1 MKNLFKNQ
9 RASLQKPIYQYLMI
23 RIISTQAKGRDGSAV
38 CRGSRADGGQAGGGV
53 GQRSGRQA
61 AAHGRGG
68 HQLETGNTVHREVT
82 EYILYNR
89 GGRSAA
95 VVPLKNFRAE
105 GGGHTVS
112 GSYFWF
118 IQFDS
123 CFILFLRL
131 TWTVSKYKKIELCF
145 VLLSL
150 PYPFSTFRV
159 CPRPISV
166 LRIQPAFFLRR
177 IPNFFYLLFSY
188 VFCPVSWKNQFSL

>member
-82 EYILYNR
+82 EYILYHR

-95 VVPLKNFRAE
+95 VVAPKNFRGE

-112 GSYFWF
+112 GSNFLF
-118 IQFDS
+118 FQFDS
-123 CFILFLRL
+123 CFFFFFEAYMD
-131 TWTVSKYKKIELCF
+131 SFKI
-145 VLLSL
+145 
-150 PYPFSTFRV
+150 
-159 CPRPISV
+159 
-166 LRIQPAFFLRR
+166 
-177 IPNFFYLLFSY
+177 
-188 VFCPVSWKNQFSL
+188 